1 MVGFETSDDAAVY
14 VLDERTALLL
24 TVDFFTPI
32 VDDPYDFG
40 RITAANALSD
50 VYAMGGRP
58 LTAMNLLAFPCSM
71 HASVVAEVLRGG
83 ADKVIEAGAVVVGGH
98 TIDDAEPKYGLSVLG
113 IARPDG
119 IVRNSTARPG
129 DVLFLTKPIGTG
141 VIATALKRGLETAD
155 SMRVVTES
163 MATLNRAACE
173 AMLEV
178 GVHAATDVTG
188 FGILGHLH
196 EMVESSG
203 CAAEL
208 VLGAVPVFDR
218 ALEHAGNGVW
228 PGRTADVVVFA
239 ADFARWRAEG
249 ERGAWMNVLCDP
261 QTSGG
266 LLLSVVEERA
276 DALAGALAA
285 RGTLAARVGRVVD
298 GEPGQVAIV

>member
-14 VLDERTALLL
+14 LLDQDTALLL

-58 LTAMNLLAFPCSM
+58 ITAMNLLAFPCSM
-71 HASVVAEVLRGG
+71 DASAVAEVLRGG
-83 ADKVIEAGAVVVGGH
+83 DKVIEAGAVTVGGH

-113 IARPDG
+113 IARPDQ
-119 IVRNSTARPG
+119 IVRNSTARAG

-141 VIATALKRGLETAD
+141 LLATALKRGLETSD

-163 MATLNRAACE
+163 MASLNRGACE

-188 FGILGHLH
+188 FGLLGHLH
-196 EMVESSG
+196 EMLNGSG
-203 CAAEL
+203 HAGEL
-208 VLGAVPVFDR
+208 DLATVPVFDR
-218 ALEHAGNGVW
+218 AMGYAGTGVW

-239 ADFARWRAEG
+239 ADFTEWRAEG
-249 ERGAWMNVLCDP
+249 DRVAWMNVLCDP

-266 LLLSVVEERA
+266 LLLSVAEERA
-276 DALAGALAA
+276 DALATALETHGA
-285 RGTLAARVGRVVD
+285 LAARVGRVVD
-298 GEPGQVAIV
+298 GEPGHVAIV